1 MSECKEVV
9 IIIRPSFKKM
19 LSDDACRA
27 AVFNHFLYWIAKKV
41 KGGSEYWYGSFDEIW
56 ESLDRSW
63 GLSKTIQEIKALVAD
78 GFIGQ
83 RRNPKNGW
91 DQTRHYFFEKEQ
103 GETLR
108 ATCEKF
114 GICLAHIGLSPDVL
128 HLLKIT
134 NAFDENNKCICSNQ
148 QIDLLDLP
156 DRFVESNDAIPK
168 VSTKDY
174 TKGLH
179 QRERE
184 VADATA
190 RSQSSQEISLS
201 EDTVKRE
208 AVKASPILAVRLI
221 DGTEALAQVEK
232 REGDTLRVIWLEPQ
246 KQYVQAWSNVFGNKH
261 FPFESTL
268 PSKSDPHYTNH
279 GIQAFGEYRILSKKE
294 IDGLSIIP
302 LYRRIDKK
310 EVVDGHAHQHRA
322 SDNHLLAH
330 SDLPDPVQSQPRQDT
345 NKNTEPPHPRKPRSN
360 PTIPKRPRPQQQEL
374 TDEIPAGAHSKPVE
388 PHADMAW
395 GTRKCLQ
402 WFDYWRGGVLIAKYK
417 LQQAASCA
425 KGLAEQFDEATV
437 IRIRGD
443 MADDPYYIER
453 GGPDICDVANNIH
466 KYLNKKKPKKE
477 PSNEHRVSSFGQ
489 PGYNFADEFYP
500 SEAEKKAYYAAHP
513 IGEMK

>member
-27 AVFNHFLYWIAKKV
+27 AAFNHFLYWIAKKV

-184 VADATA
+184 VATATA
-190 RSQSSQEISLS
+190 RSQSFSQEISQDD
-201 EDTVKRE
+201 ETVKRE
-208 AVKASPILAVRLI
+208 AVK
-221 DGTEALAQVEK
+221 
-232 REGDTLRVIWLEPQ
+232 
-246 KQYVQAWSNVFGNKH
+246 
-261 FPFESTL
+261 
-268 PSKSDPHYTNH
+268 PS
-279 GIQAFGEYRILSKKE
+279 Q
-294 IDGLSIIP
+294 
-302 LYRRIDKK
+302 K
-310 EVVDGHAHQHRA
+310 EVVRGHHQHRA
-322 SDNHLLAH
+322 SDNHLPAH
-330 SDLPDPVQSQPRQDT
+330 SDLPDPVQPEHRKEDT

-374 TDEIPAGAHSKPVE
+374 TDEIPATAHSKPVE

-477 PSNEHRVSSFGQ
+477 PSNEHKVVSQYS
-489 PGYNFADEFYP
+489 PKALYEKNKWKADAMIAEW
-500 SEAEKKAYYAAHP
+500 EAKEAAKR
-513 IGEMK
+513 GVQS

>member
-168 VSTKDY
+168 VSTKDD

-184 VADATA
+184 VATATA
-190 RSQSSQEISLS
+190 RSQSFSQEISQDD
-201 EDTVKRE
+201 ETVKRE
-208 AVKASPILAVRLI
+208 AVK
-221 DGTEALAQVEK
+221 
-232 REGDTLRVIWLEPQ
+232 
-246 KQYVQAWSNVFGNKH
+246 
-261 FPFESTL
+261 
-268 PSKSDPHYTNH
+268 PS
-279 GIQAFGEYRILSKKE
+279 Q
-294 IDGLSIIP
+294 
-302 LYRRIDKK
+302 K
-310 EVVDGHAHQHRA
+310 EVVRGHHQHRA
-322 SDNHLLAH
+322 SDNHLPAH
-330 SDLPDPVQSQPRQDT
+330 SDLPDPVQPEHRKEDT

-374 TDEIPAGAHSKPVE
+374 TDEIPATAHSKPVE